1 MVISCYCLTNYKALS
16 TFVTLF
22 EVLIHLIQKYPKTQN
37 LSFRH
42 QTKILI
48 NNSVISLKKNS
59 RSKICIRNRAKK
71 KSTVIF
77 ICSNNSE
84 GKNHSDKSS
93 KNIICMTE
101 SLGGK
106 L

>member
-48 NNSVISLKKNS
+48 NNSVISLKK
-59 RSKICIRNRAKK
+59 KILGQKYALEIEQKK
-71 KSTVIF
+71 KALSFLYVVTIVKERITVI
-77 ICSNNSE
+77 
-84 GKNHSDKSS
+84 
-93 KNIICMTE
+93 
-101 SLGGK
+101 SLRK
-106 L
+106 I